1 MPIQFE
7 DAYVNP
13 NIRIK
18 GSEIPLEQL
27 QQTSD
32 TLQKRYDTSYENLTK
47 FQELAKQAEQIADP
61 LERQKVKDYVGAFQP
76 QVDEMIK
83 NNELHNVGWKTM
95 SMANNA
101 AFNLKQFQERATAIK
116 DIKEK
121 ISLNQALGKDET
133 KQYYIDMLNDMVNK
147 TGYDA
152 ERNTFDFTPITAPK
166 IVADADVNAA
176 YQQYASGW
184 LANKYGKESKNMKL
198 VQAGQKLPNGD
209 TAIQSGVYNT
219 ETGVMKEKVDFNE
232 VHKGISDMMQQNI
245 PIQSMIERD
254 TDIFMK
260 NHPGSDRNQVKEMI
274 KKQTLDNAANAWSN
288 KAAYTSEQYSSGA
301 SFDANATNSYM
312 AGFGAQDLFNPNALA
327 GISNKVAVDKS
338 VEDINNQTK
347 EINSSAF
354 NPDGSFKGLSGN
366 TFDRFAK
373 AYEATSGNIPGAVGL
388 TAKGY
393 GKPENTFDAIVPPYY
408 QKMYANSGMTQQQMF
423 NKFQGEKANASKVL
437 MSEYTIADKGRRET
451 ATANVKALLKDTPYY
466 DAQGN
471 RITDNS
477 LIEDAW
483 KSGSFT
489 MVPYTGEITIGT
501 GDKVYKTALGDVGG
515 KENENN
521 YAQIRMKAVK
531 NVVQGLLDPTKAT
544 TYGDVEI
551 PNLDPQTGATLGVTR
566 FVVNK
571 QGARMIPQK
580 DASGN
585 IKYVPSPGRISVINV
600 DNNGNRQKTKDYV
613 LGDGINPVEF
623 TVDMLNDVV
632 DPHILK

>member
-13 NIRIK
+13 NIKIK

-219 ETGVMKEKVDFNE
+219 ETGVMTEKVDFNE

-254 TDIFMK
+254 TDIYMK

-312 AGFGAQDLFNPNALA
+312 AGFGAGDLFNPNALA

-347 EINSSAF
+347 DINSTAF
-354 NPDGSFKGLSGN
+354 NPDGSFNSVSFSKKSASANSKSYHDFVEKNGTPAN
-366 TFDRFAK
+366 A
-373 AYEATSGNIPGAVGL
+373 
-388 TAKGY
+388 
-393 GKPENTFDAIVPPYY
+393 FDALVPPYY
-408 QKMYANSGMTQQQMF
+408 QKMYAGDKMTQQQIF
-423 NKFQGEKANASKVL
+423 NKFQGEKVNASKVL
-437 MSEYTIADKGRRET
+437 MTEYTIADKGRRET

-466 DAQGN
+466 DNEGN
-471 RITDNS
+471 RITDPS

-551 PNLDPQTGATLGVTR
+551 PDLDETTGQTKGKTR

-580 DASGN
+580 DASGKT
-585 IKYVPSPGRISVINV
+585 KYVPSPGRISVIHE
-600 DNNGNRQKTKDYV
+600 DNNGVRTKTKDYV

-623 TVDMLNDVV
+623 TIDMLNDVV

>member
-13 NIRIK
+13 NIKIK

-184 LANKYGKESKNMKL
+184 LADKYGKESKNMKL

-254 TDIFMK
+254 TDIYMK

-312 AGFGAQDLFNPNALA
+312 AGFGAGDLFNPNALA

-347 EINSSAF
+347 DINSTAF
-354 NPDGSFKGLSGN
+354 NPDGSFNSVSFSKKSASANSKSYHDFVEKNGTPAN
-366 TFDRFAK
+366 A
-373 AYEATSGNIPGAVGL
+373 
-388 TAKGY
+388 
-393 GKPENTFDAIVPPYY
+393 FDALVPPYY
-408 QKMYANSGMTQQQMF
+408 QKMYAGDKMTQQQIF
-423 NKFQGEKANASKVL
+423 NKFQGEKVNASKVL
-437 MSEYTIADKGRRET
+437 MTEYTIADKGRRET

-466 DAQGN
+466 DNEGN
-471 RITDNS
+471 RITDPS

-551 PNLDPQTGATLGVTR
+551 PNLDPQTGQTLGVTR

-571 QGARMIPQK
+571 KGARMIPQK
-580 DASGN
+580 DASGKT
-585 IKYVPSPGRISVINV
+585 KYVPSPGRISVINV

-623 TVDMLNDVV
+623 TIDMLNDVV